1 MLVSRESGS
10 RMVKVIL
17 EFFEFSVVEKFV
29 CLKLCQNS

>member
-10 RMVKVIL
+10 RMLKVFL
-17 EFFEFSVVEKFV
+17 EFFNFLVVEKFV